1 MTLLEKKRF
10 IIDKIK
16 ESTSVDFI
24 SKLYDDVSQM
34 EPWDETEKGKDLI
47 SSLLKKSQ
55 EEVKNGQVISSEE
68 HWAKVAEFMRSKNS
82 LKL

>member
-24 SKLYDDVSQM
+24 SKLYDDVSQIG
-34 EPWDETEKGKDLI
+34 PWDETEDGKDLI
-47 SSLLKKSQ
+47 LKILEKSQ
-55 EEVKNGQVISSEE
+55 QSSKEGKIYSFENILNDVKVKYG
-68 HWAKVAEFMRSKNS
+68 
-82 LKL
+82 LK

>member
-24 SKLYDDVSQM
+24 SKLYDDVSQI
-34 EPWDETEKGKDLI
+34 EPWDETEDGKDLI
-47 SSLLKKSQ
+47 NRLLKKSQ
-55 EEVKNGQVISSEE
+55 EQVKNGQVTSSEE
-68 HWAKVAEFMRSKNS
+68 HWAKVAAFMRSKNS
-82 LKL
+82 LNL